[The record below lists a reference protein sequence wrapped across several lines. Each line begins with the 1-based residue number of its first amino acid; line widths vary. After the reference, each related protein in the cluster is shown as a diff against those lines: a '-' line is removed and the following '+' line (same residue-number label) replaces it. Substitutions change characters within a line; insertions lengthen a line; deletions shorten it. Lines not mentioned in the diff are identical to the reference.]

1 MIIKAELNRYRQ
13 APRKVRL
20 LASLVKGK
28 KIEEAIALI
37 SFSGKKAG
45 EPMIKLINSGVANAI
60 HNFKLSKDVLYI
72 KDIRV
77 DGGIVL
83 KRGMPRAF
91 GRSFPIKKRTSHVS
105 LDLGVNETEIKKIEK
120 PVEPKKKVV
129 KKTVTK
135 KKVATKVK

>member
-20 LASLVKGK
+20 LAGLVKGK
-28 KIEEAIALI
+28 KIDEAIALLA
-37 SFSGKKAG
+37 FSGKRAAD
-45 EPMIKLINSGVANAI
+45 PVIKLINSAVANAI

-72 KDIRV
+72 KDMRV

-91 GRSFPIKKRTSHVS
+91 GRSFMIKKKTSKV
-105 LDLGVNETEIKKIEK
+105 LLTLEAKEVEKTEK
-120 PVEPKKKVV
+120 PKVKKVKKTETKKVV
-129 KKTVTK
+129 KKTKTK
-135 KKVATKVK
+135 K